1 VLPFSFPSFFD
12 LLTRLLCPGQP
23 PPSSPFYYC
32 GTGPGSPY
40 LYGVS
45 VYSLAAATLAV
56 FGILYPV
63 VTFLTLWS
71 ISRRSRGVACG
82 EFGKEH
88 DSRIWEELVEDEFTR
103 DRWCV

>member
-1 VLPFSFPSFFD
+1 
-12 LLTRLLCPGQP
+12 
-23 PPSSPFYYC
+23 
-32 GTGPGSPY
+32 
-40 LYGVS
+40 VS

-63 VTFLTLWS
+63 VTFLTLWG

-82 EFGKEH
+82 EFSKEH

-103 DRWCV
+103 DKWCVWPFCHLRFGFEFAFAFAVPLVCGLADPLVLSRPCPCP